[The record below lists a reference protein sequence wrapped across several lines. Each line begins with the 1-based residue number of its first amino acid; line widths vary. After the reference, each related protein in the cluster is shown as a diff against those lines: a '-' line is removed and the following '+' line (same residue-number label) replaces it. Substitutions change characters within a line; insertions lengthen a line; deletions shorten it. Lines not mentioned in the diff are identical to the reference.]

1 MSFFKYTSCDMLRQE
16 AGRLNYTELRV
27 TAVLESRIDNPA
39 LAEAGAERIKW
50 YREKMDLVR
59 AFRRRYELERPFA
72 GKRLLVCM
80 HCEPKARC
88 ARRPFWP
95 AGRSA

>member
-1 MSFFKYTSCDMLRQE
+1 MLRQE

-27 TAVLESRIDNPA
+27 TAVLESRIDDPA

-88 ARRPFWP
+88 ARRPCWP